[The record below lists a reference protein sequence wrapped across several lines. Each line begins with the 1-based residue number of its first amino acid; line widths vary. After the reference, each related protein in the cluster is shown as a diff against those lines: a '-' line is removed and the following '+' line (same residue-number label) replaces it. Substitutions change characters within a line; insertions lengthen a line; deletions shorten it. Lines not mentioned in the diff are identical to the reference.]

1 MLQYFFYTYIGIT
14 FLIIFKGYQYFYK
27 INDDHINDE
36 HNNKND
42 NEFKYS
48 LFDDGETNDL
58 NKLLLF
64 EKDERINNKND
75 NQTQVRVKIHNF
87 KENVNENIDK
97 MFSSIKNIYRNNY
110 NKRGYINP
118 NIDNEIKPKTSKYEY
133 NEYNE
138 DIENKLSYIQNDLTG
153 SVYSNDLNSTINTED
168 LNISICTELQDA
180 KTQNSQIS
188 ENNINSKLFHSV
200 VSE

>member
-1 MLQYFFYTYIGIT
+1 MFQYFFYTYIGIT

-27 INDDHINDE
+27 INDDQNDQ
-36 HNNKND
+36 ND

-48 LFDDGETNDL
+48 LFDDEETNDL
-58 NKLLLF
+58 NKLLLYERN
-64 EKDERINNKND
+64 EKLNTKND
-75 NQTQVRVKIHNF
+75 NNKQTQVRVKIHNF

-110 NKRGYINP
+110 NKKGYINP

-168 LNISICTELQDA
+168 LNISNATELQDI
-180 KTQNSQIS
+180 KIQDSQIS

>member
-27 INDDHINDE
+27 INDDQNDQ
-36 HNNKND
+36 NN

-58 NKLLLF
+58 NKLLLY
-64 EKDERINNKND
+64 EKNEKLNTKND
-75 NQTQVRVKIHNF
+75 NNKQTQVRVKIHNF

-118 NIDNEIKPKTSKYEY
+118 NIDNEIKPKTSKYKY

-168 LNISICTELQDA
+168 LNISICTELQDI
-180 KTQNSQIS
+180 KIQDSQIS

>member
-1 MLQYFFYTYIGIT
+1 MFQYFFYTYIGIT

-27 INDDHINDE
+27 INDEQNDH
-36 HNNKND
+36 ND

-48 LFDDGETNDL
+48 LFDDEETNDL
-58 NKLLLF
+58 NKLLLYERN
-64 EKDERINNKND
+64 EKLNTKND
-75 NQTQVRVKIHNF
+75 NNKQTQVRVKIHNF

-110 NKRGYINP
+110 NKKGYINP

>member
-1 MLQYFFYTYIGIT
+1 MFQYFFYTYIGIT

-27 INDDHINDE
+27 INDDQNDQ
-36 HNNKND
+36 ND

-48 LFDDGETNDL
+48 LFDDEETNDL
-58 NKLLLF
+58 NKLLLYERN
-64 EKDERINNKND
+64 EKLNTKND
-75 NQTQVRVKIHNF
+75 NNKQTQVRVKIHNF

-110 NKRGYINP
+110 NKKGYINP

>member
-1 MLQYFFYTYIGIT
+1 MFQYFFYTYIGIT

-27 INDDHINDE
+27 INDEQNDQ
-36 HNNKND
+36 ND

-58 NKLLLF
+58 NKLLLY
-64 EKDERINNKND
+64 EKNEKLNTKND
-75 NQTQVRVKIHNF
+75 NNKQTQVRVKIHNF

-97 MFSSIKNIYRNNY
+97 IFSSIKNIYRNNY
-110 NKRGYINP
+110 NKKGYINP
-118 NIDNEIKPKTSKYEY
+118 NIDNEIKRKTSKYEY

>member
-1 MLQYFFYTYIGIT
+1 MFQYFFYTYIGIT

-27 INDDHINDE
+27 INDDQNDQ
-36 HNNKND
+36 NN

-58 NKLLLF
+58 NKLLLY
-64 EKDERINNKND
+64 EKNEKLNTKND
-75 NQTQVRVKIHNF
+75 NNKQTQVRVKIHNF

-168 LNISICTELQDA
+168 LNISICTELQDI
-180 KTQNSQIS
+180 KNQDSQIS

>member
-1 MLQYFFYTYIGIT
+1 MFQYFFYTYIGIT

-27 INDDHINDE
+27 INDDQNDQ
-36 HNNKND
+36 ND

-48 LFDDGETNDL
+48 LFDDEETNDL
-58 NKLLLF
+58 NKLLLYERN
-64 EKDERINNKND
+64 EKLNTKND
-75 NQTQVRVKIHNF
+75 NNKQTQVRVKIHNF

-110 NKRGYINP
+110 NKKGYINP
-118 NIDNEIKPKTSKYEY
+118 NIDNEIKPKTSKY
-133 NEYNE
+133 EYNE

-168 LNISICTELQDA
+168 LNISNATELQDI
-180 KTQNSQIS
+180 KIQDSQIS

>member
-1 MLQYFFYTYIGIT
+1 MFQYFFYTYIGIT

-27 INDDHINDE
+27 INDDQNDQ
-36 HNNKND
+36 NN

-58 NKLLLF
+58 NKLLLYERN
-64 EKDERINNKND
+64 EKLNTKND
-75 NQTQVRVKIHNF
+75 NNKQTQVRVKIHNF

-110 NKRGYINP
+110 NKKGYINP

-188 ENNINSKLFHSV
+188 ENNINSKLFNSV

>member
-1 MLQYFFYTYIGIT
+1 MFQYFFYTYIGIT
-14 FLIIFKGYQYFYK
+14 FIIIFKGYQYFYK
-27 INDDHINDE
+27 INDDQ
-36 HNNKND
+36 ND

-58 NKLLLF
+58 NKLLLYERN
-64 EKDERINNKND
+64 EKLNTKND
-75 NQTQVRVKIHNF
+75 NNKQTQVRVKIHNF
-87 KENVNENIDK
+87 KENINENIDK

-110 NKRGYINP
+110 NKRSYINP
-118 NIDNEIKPKTSKYEY
+118 NIDNEIKPKTSKY
-133 NEYNE
+133 EYNE

-168 LNISICTELQDA
+168 LNISICTELQDI
-180 KTQNSQIS
+180 KTQDSQIS
-188 ENNINSKLFHSV
+188 ENNINNKLFHSV

>member
-1 MLQYFFYTYIGIT
+1 MFQYFFYTYIGIT

-27 INDDHINDE
+27 INDEQNDQ
-36 HNNKND
+36 NN

-58 NKLLLF
+58 NKLLLY
-64 EKDERINNKND
+64 EKNEKLNTKND
-75 NQTQVRVKIHNF
+75 NNKQTQVRVKIHNF

-110 NKRGYINP
+110 NKKGYINP

>member
-1 MLQYFFYTYIGIT
+1 MFQYFFYTYIGIT

-27 INDDHINDE
+27 INDDQNDQ
-36 HNNKND
+36 ND

-48 LFDDGETNDL
+48 LFDDEETNDL
-58 NKLLLF
+58 NKLLLYERN
-64 EKDERINNKND
+64 EKLNTKND
-75 NQTQVRVKIHNF
+75 NNKQTQVRVKIHNF

-110 NKRGYINP
+110 NKKGYINP

-138 DIENKLSYIQNDLTG
+138 DIENKLSYIQNDLNG

-168 LNISICTELQDA
+168 LNISNATELQDI
-180 KTQNSQIS
+180 KIQDSQIS

>member
-1 MLQYFFYTYIGIT
+1 MFQYFFYTYIGIT

-27 INDDHINDE
+27 INDDQNDE
-36 HNNKND
+36 ND

-58 NKLLLF
+58 NKLLLY
-64 EKDERINNKND
+64 EKNEKLNTKND
-75 NQTQVRVKIHNF
+75 NNKQTQVRVKIHNF

-110 NKRGYINP
+110 NKKGYINP